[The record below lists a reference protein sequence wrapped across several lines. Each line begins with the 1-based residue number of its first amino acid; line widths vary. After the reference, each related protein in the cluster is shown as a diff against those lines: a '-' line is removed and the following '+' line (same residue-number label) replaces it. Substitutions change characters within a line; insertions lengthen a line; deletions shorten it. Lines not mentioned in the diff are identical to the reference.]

1 MGLKTS
7 SNSCGMSFK
16 HLERKRGKSGHYCRG
31 QLAQRM
37 KQNAELMRMMSDQM
51 GMVMSLSER
60 GGVRTP
66 AASVE
71 GSVRSGDPG
80 GPMSGIVPGRQDPD
94 GASSRGSL
102 ASALDR
108 AGVGGVVPAEVG
120 PRVQPGECGRD
131 KRFRPRR

>member
-1 MGLKTS
+1 MP
-7 SNSCGMSFK
+7 
-16 HLERKRGKSGHYCRG
+16 
-31 QLAQRM
+31 
-37 KQNAELMRMMSDQM
+37 
-51 GMVMSLSER
+51 LSER

-80 GPMSGIVPGRQDPD
+80 GPMSGNVPGRQDPD

-108 AGVGGVVPAEVG
+108 AGIEGVVSAEVG
-120 PRVQPGECGRD
+120 PRVQPGEYGRD
-131 KRFRPRR
+131 RGFGLDGESTHVHEVDDSRSEPERKLSFSPHMKMSRQGYDLLEVLSL